1 MHHTYD
7 LRLVGLSI
15 IIAIFA
21 SYTAINLAERVTAST
36 GRTRD
41 LWLMGGA
48 SAMGMGIWAMHFI
61 GMLAFCLPIPI
72 TYNLPIV
79 LVSLL
84 TAIVGSLIALF
95 WVSRPTLNL
104 SQLVSGSVFMGG
116 AIASMHYT
124 GMAAMQVRAI
134 ADYHLLGV
142 TLSILIAISVSGVGL
157 WLTFQLREEV
167 PTLSNWRQFGG
178 AMLMGLAI
186 PIMHYTAMEA
196 VTFIPADTPP
206 PQTLYSL
213 DTPLLATAIGI
224 VTLLI
229 LAMAM
234 LVVVSQRITHEN
246 TNTAEVAIAQAQ
258 KLEQTLQHL
267 RRTQVQLIQ
276 AEKMSALGQL
286 VAGIAHEI
294 NNPITFVHGN
304 LDHVHEYTQAI
315 LKLLHLYQQQLSN
328 PTPEIATVAEEID
341 LDFIKQDL
349 PKLLSSMHIGLERI
363 QQLVVSL
370 KNFSRLGEAKVK
382 PVNIH
387 EGIDS
392 SLLILQH
399 RFKPEGKFP
408 GIEVIKKYS
417 ELPLVECY
425 PEQLNQVFLNLIGN
439 AIDALESRE
448 EGRAEEANQI
458 VIETKLIDSDRET
471 PSKPACVLISI
482 ADNGTGM
489 TENVKKRLFEPFFTT
504 KPVGKG
510 TGLGLSISYQIV
522 VERHGGQL
530 QCHSEPGKGTEFFI
544 EIPLCQQ
551 QPEEAATISAERELV
566 ENK

>member
-1 MHHTYD
+1 MPHTYD

-15 IIAIFA
+15 IIAVFA
-21 SYTAINLAERVTAST
+21 SYTAINLAERVTASEE
-36 GRTRD
+36 RSRD

-48 SAMGMGIWAMHFI
+48 SAMGMGIWAMHFV

-72 TYNLPIV
+72 AYNLPIV

-104 SQLVSGSVFMGG
+104 LQLISGSVFMGG

-124 GMAAMQVRAI
+124 AMAAMQVRAI
-134 ADYHLLGV
+134 VEYHLLGV
-142 TLSILIAISVSGVGL
+142 TLSILIAIGVSGVGL
-157 WLTFQLREEV
+157 WLIFQLREEV
-167 PTLSNWRQFGG
+167 SKLSNWRQFGG
-178 AMLMGLAI
+178 ATIMGLAI
-186 PIMHYTAMEA
+186 PIMHYTAMAA
-196 VTFIPADTPP
+196 VTFIPGDTPP
-206 PQTLYSL
+206 PQSRYSL
-213 DTPLLATAIGI
+213 DTPLLATAIGV

-229 LAMAM
+229 LAMVM
-234 LVVVSQRITHEN
+234 LVVVVSQHIAHKN
-246 TNTAEVAIAQAQ
+246 AKAAEAAIAQKQ

-267 RRTQVQLIQ
+267 QGTQAQLIQ

-286 VAGIAHEI
+286 IAEIAHEI

-304 LDHVHEYTQAI
+304 LDYVDEYTQAI
-315 LKLLHLYQQQLSN
+315 LKLLHLYQQQLTN
-328 PTPEIATVAEEID
+328 PSPEIASVAEEIE

-349 PKLLSSMHIGLERI
+349 PKLLSSMQVGLKRI
-363 QQLVVSL
+363 QQLVFSL
-370 KNFSRLGEAKVK
+370 KNFSRLDEAKVK
-382 PVNIH
+382 PVNIQ

-399 RFKPEGKFP
+399 RFKPKGKFP

-439 AIDALESRE
+439 AIDALETRE
-448 EGRAEEANQI
+448 EGRAEEENQLI
-458 VIETKLIDSDRET
+458 IETKLLDSDRED

-489 TENVKKRLFEPFFTT
+489 TENVKRRLFEPFFTT
-504 KPVGKG
+504 KPAGKG
-510 TGLGLSISYQIV
+510 TGLGLSISYQII
-522 VERHGGQL
+522 VERHGGEL

-544 EIPLCQQ
+544 KIPLG
-551 QPEEAATISAERELV
+551 QPESEPAAIVPAERKLV
-566 ENK
+566 ET